1 MQPDRDE
8 RRNIPSSEAKCL
20 YIDDYDDI
28 DDLHG
33 AIANPLGIPEI
44 APDPTEFEAIKA
56 LFMGR
61 NDGGG
66 RIALIQSF
74 DRRKIISNK
83 GLSIFHSANVFRK
96 VEGVGLTIGT
106 NLSALLEESRLSF
119 FSFHSA
125 RQIFDLSQYYREATD
140 DDLNEFAANE
150 MLKIADPA
158 TFVATSDSWVRRKVA
173 LVMQSGILERV
184 DLEATK
190 AAALVFGINI
200 QTEANGDKIAL
211 VLPEKK
217 AELKKVLR
225 FLDEDY
231 FQSVLSSTPHLSNSK
246 RRI

>member
-1 MQPDRDE
+1 M
-8 RRNIPSSEAKCL
+8 
-20 YIDDYDDI
+20 
-28 DDLHG
+28 
-33 AIANPLGIPEI
+33 
-44 APDPTEFEAIKA
+44 
-56 LFMGR
+56 
-61 NDGGG
+61 
-66 RIALIQSF
+66 
-74 DRRKIISNK
+74 
-83 GLSIFHSANVFRK
+83 
-96 VEGVGLTIGT
+96 
-106 NLSALLEESRLSF
+106 
-119 FSFHSA
+119 
-125 RQIFDLSQYYREATD
+125 
-140 DDLNEFAANE
+140 
-150 MLKIADPA
+150 
-158 TFVATSDSWVRRKVA
+158 A